1 MREKVCANSNQ
12 KFYDKYFESIY
23 AASNIL
29 TERQYKEASIEFDVH
44 YQKVMPDDKS
54 ANILDLGCGTGQFLY
69 YLMGKGYQNIF
80 GIDVSPQQIEY
91 CEKNITRKVKLVDA
105 FEFLKETD
113 RVYDIIAAHD
123 VLEHVSKE
131 KMLNL
136 ISSIYRSLK
145 DKGVFIVRVPNM
157 SNPFSL
163 DSRYR
168 DFTHETGFTD
178 KSLYQVLWNAG
189 FRDIQLSST
198 RIIVRSVR
206 NRVRSLLIV
215 LLQKLI
221 RFLYYIQDY
230 SVPSNLGK
238 NLIVI
243 SRK

>member
-1 MREKVCANSNQ
+1 MCATSNQ

-23 AASNIL
+23 AASNRL
-29 TERQYKEASIEFDVH
+29 TERQYKEASKEYEVL
-44 YQKVMPDDKS
+44 YQKVLPDDKS
-54 ANILDLGCGTGQFLY
+54 ANILDIGCGTGQFLY
-69 YLMGKGYQNIF
+69 YLIGKGYQNIF

-91 CEKNITRKVKLVDA
+91 CEKNISCKVKLIDA
-105 FEFLKETD
+105 FEFLKGAD
-113 RVYDIIAAHD
+113 RVYNVIATHD
-123 VLEHVSKE
+123 VLEHVTKE
-131 KMLNL
+131 NMLNL
-136 ISSIYRSLK
+136 ITLIYRALK
-145 DKGVFIVRVPNM
+145 DEGVFIVRVPNM

-189 FRDIQLSST
+189 FRDIQISSS
-198 RIIVRSVR
+198 RIIVRSFR
-206 NRVRSLLIV
+206 NRVRFLLVV
-215 LLQKLI
+215 LLQKVV

-238 NLIVI
+238 NLIAI